1 MGAVANREG
10 SLNAGRVARVRLI
23 RAPAV
28 WIAALATVL
37 RVACSLAFRLK
48 DPAAACRALR
58 SRTLLWPWLT
68 RSSKLLLGTLAYNVF
83 LIVAIQPVLRKL
95 FPPLK
100 PWEHVAGIF
109 GGSTRTTYEHLV
121 PIVGAAIWILA
132 NGLLFALLNRDLRKA
147 HAPFADGGTIAP
159 LDSRAGLLR

>member
-1 MGAVANREG
+1 MGAVADREG
-10 SLNAGRVARVRLI
+10 SLNAGRIARVRAI
-23 RAPAV
+23 RALAMLM
-28 WIAALATVL
+28 AALAATP
-37 RVACSLAFRLK
+37 RVVRWLASRLK
-48 DPAAACRALR
+48 DPVGVYRALR
-58 SRTLLWPWLT
+58 SRTLLWPWLS

-121 PIVGAAIWILA
+121 PIVGATIWIVG
-132 NGLLFALLNRDLRKA
+132 NGLLFAFLNRDLRKA
-147 HAPFADGGTIAP
+147 HAPFAEGGTITP
-159 LDSRAGLLR
+159 LDSRARLVR